1 MKLLNVFGLVTI
13 FTVIPLTGWTAVQ
26 CGPFYLKANA
36 EGLTMVN
43 GREPETQKLT
53 FLKAKEDYDNFMI
66 QLMVPGDG
74 HWLGMDYII
83 RNKKPILN
91 VEVIRKN
98 MDEPRE
104 LWTYDCRKVK

>member
-1 MKLLNVFGLVTI
+1 MATI
-13 FTVIPLTGWTAVQ
+13 LTVIPLTGWTAVQ

-53 FLKAKEDYDNFMI
+53 FLKAKDDYDNFMI

-74 HWLGMDYII
+74 RWLGMDYII
-83 RNKKPILN
+83 RNKKPMLN

-104 LWTYDCRKVK
+104 FWTYDCRKVK